1 MKLYQ
6 KACLIVA
13 YEGISGLFRRILRKF
28 HANGTSFLTSKAKIS
43 EEYNQLVRDFNAKAS
58 KLGYGDLSN
67 YYWYHTIDLGNG
79 LITPGNYDYRST
91 LPLFKFPEDMSGMD
105 VLDVGSATGFFS
117 FEFEKRG
124 ASVTS
129 VELPSIAD
137 WDMPP
142 GEDREQTLKELSAYH
157 RVRTVE
163 EIQYFH
169 LDGPFE
175 FCRKVLNSKVKRC
188 HATIYDLSPQKL
200 GRDAF
205 DLVFIGDVLLHTFS
219 PLKAL
224 ASVALLCKRTAIISQ
239 ELADLPDSTPLMR
252 YVGGETRKGDNR
264 TWWQPNRSCF
274 EEMLKRLGFKSVSVV
289 GHHTGMERSVGYSFD
304 CTIFRATK

>member
-6 KACLIVA
+6 KACLVVA
-13 YEGISGLFRRILRKF
+13 YEGITGLFRHTLRKF
-28 HANGTSFLTSKAKIS
+28 HASGSLTSNEKIRH
-43 EEYNQLVRDFNAKAS
+43 EYNELVKDFNSKAL
-58 KLGYGDLSN
+58 KLGFKELRN

-91 LPLFKFPEDMSGMD
+91 LPLFKFPEDMEGME
-105 VLDVGSATGFFS
+105 VLDIGSATGFFC

-124 ASVTS
+124 ANVTS

-137 WDMPP
+137 WDMPS
-142 GEDREQTLKELSAYH
+142 GEDKEQTLKELMAYH
-157 RVRTVE
+157 QVSTVE
-163 EIQYFH
+163 EVQYLH

-175 FCRKVLNSKVKRC
+175 FCRKVLNSKIRRC
-188 HATIYDLSPQKL
+188 HAAIYDLSPEKL
-200 GRDAF
+200 GKDAF

-224 ASVALLCKRTAIISQ
+224 VSVAPLCKASLIVSQGTAAN
-239 ELADLPDSTPLMR
+239 LLDSNPAMQ

-264 TWWQPNRSCF
+264 TWWRPTRSCF
-274 EEMLKRLGFKSVSVV
+274 EQMLKRVGFRNVSVV
-289 GHHTGMERSVGYSFD
+289 GHHTGIQRSSGSFYD
-304 CTIFRATK
+304 RSIFHATK